1 MMDSRLPFRGKE
13 VRQVLTRIHRDE
25 GGFTLI
31 ELLVTISI
39 LAVLFGIVALS
50 LTGVASS
57 ATTQV
62 NAAELG
68 VVQSAVDIYMAVQN
82 SSTITA
88 RTTAD
93 EIESGDISGDAP
105 FATYL
110 RQLPTRCQYTWNTSG
125 TVSQGTCP

>member
-13 VRQVLTRIHRDE
+13 VKQVLKRIQRDE

-50 LTGVASS
+50 LTGVGSS
-57 ATTQV
+57 AEATV
-62 NAAELG
+62 ESAEEG
-68 VVQSAVDIYMAVQN
+68 VVQSAVDIYMAAEN
-82 SSTITA
+82 LSTITA
-88 RTTAD
+88 RTVAD

-110 RQLPTRCQYTWNTSG
+110 RQLPTRCQYTWVANG
-125 TVSQGTCP
+125 TVTQGTCP